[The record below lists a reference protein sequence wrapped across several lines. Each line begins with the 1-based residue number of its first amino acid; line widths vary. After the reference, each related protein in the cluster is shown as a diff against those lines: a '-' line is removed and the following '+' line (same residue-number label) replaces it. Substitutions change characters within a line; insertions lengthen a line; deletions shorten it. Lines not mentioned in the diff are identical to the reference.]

1 VASVG
6 AFGVSVLAAGD
17 LIAESSFGRITWR
30 VYAAILI
37 VGGVLLALG
46 TLLLVL
52 LVVFPLL
59 SSPEGGR
66 RVFFQTA
73 FPLFAAALTP
83 LTLVLFARLL
93 ERRSLGRRPA
103 AQREEGPEGTGSS
116 TEV

>member
-1 VASVG
+1 
-6 AFGVSVLAAGD
+6 
-17 LIAESSFGRITWR
+17 
-30 VYAAILI
+30 
-37 VGGVLLALG
+37 
-46 TLLLVL
+46 LLVL

-93 ERRSLGRRPA
+93 EGRSLGAKPKTGPDTA
-103 AQREEGPEGTGSS
+103 EETVAELPPSA
-116 TEV
+116 